1 MKLLVWNDGSVIEA
15 SQFSL
20 DRPYIMQRIHTLGYK
35 AYNAA
40 HHIELMRAESIRTFG
55 FASLCGVADAKRL
68 IEKLLERSRVSQ
80 RLSTPVAMRLTA
92 DGELSFEVEM
102 PLYSSGMEL
111 RAKRLA
117 GVDIPMVAPDTLC
130 QTSVS
135 VAIDDMVGAV
145 VQKRGG
151 DMAIWTDVNG
161 DVISLPWRPI
171 FAIFNSKVYT
181 PCEYPTVEYLGVVNA
196 IKRLGLE
203 FQVRNIPIASLERM
217 DEVFVADAMS
227 VISLSS
233 IKKHRLLSTITTRVV
248 GKMEPKN

>member
-35 AYNAA
+35 AYNVV

-117 GVDIPMVAPDTLC
+117 GVDILMVAPDTLC

-151 DMAIWTDVNG
+151 DMAIWTDAND